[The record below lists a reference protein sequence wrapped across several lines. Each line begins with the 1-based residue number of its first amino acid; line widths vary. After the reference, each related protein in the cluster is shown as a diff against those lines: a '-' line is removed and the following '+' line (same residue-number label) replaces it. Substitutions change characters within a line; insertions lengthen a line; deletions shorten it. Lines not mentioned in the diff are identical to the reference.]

1 MTDDL
6 RYALRAEYELAHE
19 AIRPDGVAAVHA
31 TASRNRRRRAFAGA
45 AVLTVALAAGGAA
58 AWRLAP
64 GGDPPAQVVGAGD
77 CDRPGVDVSVF
88 LRMDRTD
95 EQTAEIDRALRASP
109 EVYCLVF
116 ETREEAW
123 ERFKQQFS
131 DAPDLVAA
139 TKVDQLPES
148 FRFRVA
154 KRAEVDVVGQRV
166 HGLNG
171 ITDYIC
177 QCPVK
182 SR

>member
-1 MTDDL
+1 MAARAGRRPAGAGRRGRRL
-6 RYALRAEYELAHE
+6 R
-19 AIRPDGVAAVHA
+19 P
-31 TASRNRRRRAFAGA
+31 TRRRRVG
-45 AVLTVALAAGGAA
+45 V
-58 AWRLAP
+58 
-64 GGDPPAQVVGAGD
+64 PAYGPHRRAD
-77 CDRPGVDVSVF
+77 RRDRPGAAG
-88 LRMDRTD
+88 L
-95 EQTAEIDRALRASP
+95 P